1 MSKNKPNVRERRIAL
16 DPNSKG
22 KFKALGGAEHDE
34 WNNWLASTTAGAL
47 PIDQNDEAVATQA
60 PLLRFLE

>member
-1 MSKNKPNVRERRIAL
+1 MSKKKPKVRERRISL
-16 DPNSKG
+16 KRNPKG

-60 PLLRFLE
+60 TVSLE

>member
-1 MSKNKPNVRERRIAL
+1 MSKKKPKVRERRISL
-16 DPNSKG
+16 KRNPKG
-22 KFKALGGAEHDE
+22 RFKALGGAEHDE

-60 PLLRFLE
+60 TVSLE